1 MKELKSLNNNRLSW
15 FESGKSIEYI
25 TKYLEGAN
33 QKIRIATGFFTI
45 KGWNLVRGYTTGKQT
60 YILVGLDDPGEQRA
74 RMALIQEIMRD
85 VRIGLDRDRRK
96 SVLDI
101 IEKIQSNQ
109 FGIVDARAKDH
120 HNKLYICDE
129 KAAIQT
135 SSNLTGKG
143 LREQVEGGNI
153 ITDKTEVLALVKE
166 FDDYFAEA
174 KDLTQELLEILLK
187 WLQFAAPWD
196 IYLKTMLVL
205 ENIQPP
211 KTRYSKK
218 PLSYQIDMIAQT
230 LRQIKNFDGSMLV
243 ASTGLG
249 KTVVA
254 VHVALHLRD
263 EDLIDNIMV
272 IGPKAA
278 RSNWQK
284 EMREAGLP
292 CDYFVRQTFDKKD
305 AKQDHA
311 LELFEEIL
319 EDIKNQ
325 RWLLIIDE
333 SQEFRNRFKQDLF
346 NITKK
351 PKERLA
357 FIKLRELVKKG
368 NLKVLL
374 LTGSPYA
381 KDIENINNQLYLLP
395 HTCESKPQE
404 FDYFLEK
411 CPEQNHLF
419 REEKKD
425 INAWC
430 INDIDEFINLSV
442 ASQLTTP
449 HVAKYYGQKQES
461 ETYINFGEERHY
473 VPNIILH
480 SINFSLILQDELTEA
495 IVKGYFNINP
505 KNPMFKDL
513 YNRSVKIAWASSPL
527 SLQGVLER
535 IADTPGG
542 ENSYQFEKLEFMVS
556 REDRENFLRP
566 IITELKRIN
575 QNLNQNLDLK
585 FQILSA
591 LIKEQVLEN
600 QQKVIIFCERRA
612 TVFYL
617 SRYFISNFPSLK
629 IAYTIEQS
637 EDEKKYEMKDSREI
651 EQLIKQFAPHSNKTT
666 EKFAENYDIFISTDA
681 HGVGVNMQDAS
692 VVINYDIDWTPI
704 APVQRAGR
712 ILRFWHLPRI
722 VHIYTFVPTLSAK
735 NSNTALNYDLVEIQK
750 RWKNLMSRHQESKKV
765 IDLPVLT
772 IAETQ
777 EINISEMASQVTI
790 ESGEINLNALAD
802 LDISP
807 YYQHTAK
814 LQLNRDYA
822 KTLSDDLISAKIYSE
837 KHPLLY
843 LLVLHKQNYHGIFYN
858 PITKQLA
865 EPDIVKILDKIAC
878 EESTPAANV
887 DHDFIENLS
896 DICLQY
902 WCQKNKVL
910 ADDVERICALYL
922 KPENEDDDLKLL
934 LNSINTQ

>member
-1 MKELKSLNNNRLSW
+1 MKNKTSRENRLSW

-25 TKYLEGAN
+25 TNWLDKAN

-45 KGWNLVRGYTTGKQT
+45 KGWNLVRRYTTGKQT
-60 YILVGLDDPGEQRA
+60 YLLVGLDDPGEQRA

-85 VRIGLDRDRRK
+85 LRTGLDKDRRQ
-96 SVLDI
+96 SVRDLI
-101 IEKIQSNQ
+101 KKIQSNQ

-129 KAAIQT
+129 QAAIQT

-143 LREQVEGGNI
+143 LREQVEGGNV
-153 ITDKTEVLALVKE
+153 ITDKAEVLALVKE

-187 WLQFAAPWD
+187 WLQFATPWD
-196 IYLKTMLVL
+196 IYLKTMLAL

-218 PLSYQIDMIAQT
+218 PVSYQIDMIAQT

-254 VHVALHLRD
+254 VHVALHLRE
-263 EDLIDNIMV
+263 EDLIDNVMV
-272 IGPKAA
+272 IGPKAV

-284 EMREAGLP
+284 EMRDAGLP

-305 AKQDHA
+305 AKQDHN
-311 LELFEEIL
+311 LEIFEEIL
-319 EDIKNQ
+319 EDIEHR

-333 SQEFRNRFKQDLF
+333 SQEFRNRHKKDLF
-346 NITKK
+346 NLKKK

-357 FIKLRELVKKG
+357 FIRLRELVKNG

-381 KDIENINNQLYLLP
+381 KDIDNINNQLYLLP
-395 HTCESKPQE
+395 HTCENRPHE
-404 FDYFLEK
+404 LDYFLENL
-411 CPEQNHLF
+411 PDYDHLF
-419 REEKKD
+419 TEERKD

-430 INDIDEFINLSV
+430 INNIDEFINLSV

-449 HVAKYYGQKQES
+449 HVAKYYGQKEQS
-461 ETYINFGEERHY
+461 ETYIKFGDEKRY
-473 VPNIILH
+473 VPNVILH
-480 SINFSLILQDELTEA
+480 SINFPLILQKELTEA
-495 IVKGYFNINP
+495 IVKGYFNLNS

-513 YNRSVKIAWASSPL
+513 FNRLVKISWASSPL
-527 SLQGVLER
+527 SLQGVLES
-535 IADTPGG
+535 IADTPDG
-542 ENSYQFEKLEFMVS
+542 ENSYQLGKLEFTVS
-556 REDRENFLRP
+556 RQDREKFLNP
-566 IITELKRIN
+566 IINKLK
-575 QNLNQNLDLK
+575 QLNQNPDIK
-585 FQILSA
+585 IRVLST
-591 LIKEQVLEN
+591 LIKDQVVEN

-617 SRYFISNFPSLK
+617 SQHLQSIFPSLK
-629 IAYTIEQS
+629 IAFTIEQS
-637 EDEKKYEMKDSREI
+637 EDEQKFQMKDSREI
-651 EQLIKQFAPHSNKTT
+651 EQLIKQFAPHSNKAT
-666 EKFAENYDIFISTDA
+666 EKYSENYDIFISTDA

-692 VVINYDIDWTPI
+692 IVINYDIDWTPI
-704 APVQRAGR
+704 GPVQRAGR

-722 VHIYTFVPTLSAK
+722 VHIYTFVPTLTEK
-735 NSNTALNYDLVEIQK
+735 TELTYDLVEIQK
-750 RWKNLMSRHQESKKV
+750 RWKNLMSRHQESRKV
-765 IDLPVLT
+765 IELPVLT
-772 IAETQ
+772 TAETQ
-777 EINISEMASQVTI
+777 EINITEMASQVII
-790 ESGEINLNALAD
+790 ESGEMDINALAD

-822 KTLSDDLISAKIYSE
+822 KILSDDLISAKISSE
-837 KHPLLY
+837 KEPLLY
-843 LLVLHKQNYHGIFYN
+843 MLLLHKQNYHGIFYN
-858 PITKQLA
+858 PITKQLT
-865 EPDIVKILDKIAC
+865 EPDIVKILNKIAC
-878 EESTPAANV
+878 EENTPTAHV
-887 DHDFIENLS
+887 DYDLIESLS

-902 WCQKNKVL
+902 WCQKNKAL
-910 ADDVERICALYL
+910 TDDVERICTLYL
-922 KPENEDDDLKLL
+922 KPENDDDDLKLL